1 MRTETISMTDIIRN
15 AVKICGSAEEIATDY
30 HTGYICDTFAE
41 YADSHTSI
49 YYANIIRYISEHVE
63 DVNDAIRDIGWD
75 GCGGDLCRAGQ
86 AAEYMQIERELY
98 DHTAEIVEAYAADY
112 IRNTHGDSIPA
123 EIWEEIADRLYNLDD
138 SNEWDDV
145 RDAVDDA
152 FAEFGVN
159 RSAGVA

>member
-49 YYANIIRYISEHVE
+49 YYYDIIRYISEHVE
-63 DVNDAIRDIGWD
+63 EVNNAIEKLGWD
-75 GCGGDLCRAGQ
+75 GCGGDLYKAGQ
-86 AAEYMQIERELY
+86 AAEYMQIERDLY
-98 DHTAEIVEAYAADY
+98 EHTAEIIEAYAADY

-123 EIWEEIADRLYNLDD
+123 EIWEEIADRLNGLDD
-138 SNEWDDV
+138 SNDWDDV
-145 RDAVDDA
+145 RGAVDDVI
-152 FAEFGVN
+152 AEFGGL